1 MLNTASHVLC
11 TVAYLMKAPY
21 SKPLF
26 LKVSRVLER
35 EGDEARGSE
44 DWKNINEPLYIV
56 SDSSNVHS
64 LALSLK

>member
-35 EGDEARGSE
+35 EGDEARGS
-44 DWKNINEPLYIV
+44 
-56 SDSSNVHS
+56 DSSEEHQR
-64 LALSLK
+64 AFILSVI